1 MFENINIYNREK
13 EYVPYEKTVTAT
25 ITEKRAPTD
34 ESVKLL
40 NEFQEKAK
48 ENIIKSIVIDSN
60 IAKCV
65 CIYYQD
71 VLFDNKILFHIRF
84 VLNGK
89 EHIVSDSIDYFEIQ
103 GMKINAKNDLPHNI
117 HEHVFKFFH
126 RKFAEWIAA
135 ELMMQEQEFLKKI
148 SEF

>member
-1 MFENINIYNREK
+1 MIHINNYHDRK

-34 ESVKLL
+34 ESIRLL

-84 VLNGK
+84 ILNGK
-89 EHIVSDSIDYFEIQ
+89 EHVVSDSIDCFEIQ
-103 GMKINAKNDLPHNI
+103 GMKRNAKDDLPHRIN
-117 HEHVFKFFH
+117 EHVFKFFH
-126 RKFAEWIAA
+126 KKFAEWIAA
-135 ELMMQEQEFLKKI
+135 ELIMQDHEFIKCLGD
-148 SEF
+148 F